1 MENPDI
7 ARIHDFWYSRPP
19 VEWFMPPEGFD
30 SACATQFGGL
40 VQDARDG
47 NLDQWTSDR
56 NGSLAIII
64 LLDQFSRNIH
74 RDTPNAFSADPKA
87 LDIAIRAIAKGWDGE
102 VPMAQAVTFYLP
114 LMHNESLLAQIAC
127 LAFLEK
133 RRMQSE
139 PGSEDWKFLSGS
151 IKASKSHL
159 EAIERFGRF
168 PTRNKIL
175 GRESTPEELE
185 FVEKQSRVT
194 EAPEASGS

>member
-1 MENPDI
+1 
-7 ARIHDFWYSRPP
+7 
-19 VEWFMPPEGFD
+19 MPPEGFD

-102 VPMAQAVTFYLP
+102 VPMAQAVTFVSESP
-114 LMHNESLLAQIAC
+114 SERALMYINAQAVLTTDAQRKLAG
-127 LAFLEK
+127 
-133 RRMQSE
+133 
-139 PGSEDWKFLSGS
+139 P
-151 IKASKSHL
+151 
-159 EAIERFGRF
+159 
-168 PTRNKIL
+168 
-175 GRESTPEELE
+175 
-185 FVEKQSRVT
+185 
-194 EAPEASGS
+194 

>member
-102 VPMAQAVTFYLP
+102 VPMAQAVTFVSESP
-114 LMHNESLLAQIAC
+114 SERALMYINAQAVLTTDAQRKLAGPDSVLSIFRETQDAERARQRRLEVSVWVYKSVEESSRGNREIWSVSYQ
-127 LAFLEK
+127 E
-133 RRMQSE
+133 Q
-139 PGSEDWKFLSGS
+139 D
-151 IKASKSHL
+151 
-159 EAIERFGRF
+159 
-168 PTRNKIL
+168 TRE
-175 GRESTPEELE
+175 GEH
-185 FVEKQSRVT
+185 
-194 EAPEASGS
+194 A